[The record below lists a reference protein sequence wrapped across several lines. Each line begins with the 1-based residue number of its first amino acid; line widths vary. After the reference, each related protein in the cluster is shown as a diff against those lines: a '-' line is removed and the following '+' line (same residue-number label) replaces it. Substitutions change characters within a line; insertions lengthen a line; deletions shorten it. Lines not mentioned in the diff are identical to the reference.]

1 LTASD
6 RPPAASTT
14 PAAVTEAL
22 SRVSDG
28 DARQTRNR
36 VGGFLD
42 SESSSVRDPESRG
55 VTDDERWFRLAI
67 HPKVPKDLAL
77 APVAA
82 AIDLNLVHLRDKSPA
97 EIEFALALTL
107 NRTTSDGN
115 RADRA
120 AWVLDE
126 AVRGVEMHAWHTEI
140 TADSARLRL
149 SGGSV
154 MIDLGLSASILHYIE
169 NGVAPV

>member
-1 LTASD
+1 
-6 RPPAASTT
+6 
-14 PAAVTEAL
+14 
-22 SRVSDG
+22 
-28 DARQTRNR
+28 
-36 VGGFLD
+36 
-42 SESSSVRDPESRG
+42 
-55 VTDDERWFRLAI
+55 LAI

-97 EIEFALALTL
+97 EIDFALALAL
-107 NRTTSDGN
+107 NRTTTDGD

-126 AVRGVEMHAWHTEI
+126 AVRGVDLHAWDAEI
-140 TADSARLRL
+140 TDDAARLRL

-154 MIDLGLSASILHYIE
+154 TIDLGLSASIMRYIE
-169 NGVAPV
+169 HGAPAV